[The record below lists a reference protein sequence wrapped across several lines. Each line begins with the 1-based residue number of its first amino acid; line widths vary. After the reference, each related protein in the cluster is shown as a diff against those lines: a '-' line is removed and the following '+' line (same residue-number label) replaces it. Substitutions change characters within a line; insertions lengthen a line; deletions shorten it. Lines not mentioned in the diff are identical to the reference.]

1 VTDSEAQSARLVPLF
16 RQELECCD
24 VRPGQSVGILT
35 MNGTRSDYAI
45 AFEAAASSLGAE
57 AFIIDVA
64 SSGQAGIAD
73 ASLPALAN
81 KPMVVAALGQCDI
94 VIDLLHMLW
103 SREQHT
109 IQGAGARVLLC
120 HELPSAL
127 VRLFPTPD
135 QRRRVELSAEMLG
148 AARSMRMTSAAGT
161 DVTFDI
167 GQYGLLVQHGST
179 DSPGRWDHF
188 PSSLV
193 ATIANDAGASGTIVL
208 NTRDVLLPLN
218 RYIGRPVTL
227 RVENARVVGI
237 DGGEDAELL
246 TRYIESFND
255 ERGYELSHVGWGL
268 NERAMW
274 ESLGLGLSR
283 VGMDNRSM
291 LGSVMF
297 SLGPNTELGGKND
310 TACHI
315 DIPTRGC
322 SLELDG
328 ELLID
333 SGQMV
338 HKDLVPGQPVT
349 ETLQ

>member
-1 VTDSEAQSARLVPLF
+1 VTDGEAQSTRLVPLF
-16 RQELECCD
+16 RHELELCD
-24 VRPGQSVGILT
+24 VRPGQTVGILT
-35 MNGTRSDYAI
+35 MNGTRAGYAV

-64 SSGQAGIAD
+64 SSGQGGIAEP
-73 ASLPALAN
+73 SLQALAK

-103 SREQHT
+103 SREQHV

-127 VRLFPTPD
+127 TRLFPTRD

-148 AARSMRMTSAAGT
+148 AARTMRMTSAAGT

-179 DSPGRWDHF
+179 DTPGRWDHF
-188 PSSLV
+188 PSSFV
-193 ATIANDAGASGTIVL
+193 ATIPNDGGASGTIVL
-208 NTRDVLLPLN
+208 NSGDVLLPLN
-218 RYIGRPVTL
+218 RYVGRPVRF
-227 RVENARVVGI
+227 RVENARVVDI
-237 DGGEDAELL
+237 DGDEDAELIA
-246 TRYIESFND
+246 RYIESFND

-274 ESLGLGLSR
+274 EALGVGLCR

-333 SGQMV
+333 RGRMV
-338 HKDLVPGQPVT
+338 HKDLLPGRPVT
-349 ETLQ
+349 EPRP